1 MTPALPPD
9 LPHDL
14 PSPTRRSLLGGLG
27 VASLA
32 VGSLGLVSVRPA
44 QASAQELAAAIRAFT
59 GGVAPKTGRVKL
71 DIEPL
76 VENGNTVPITVSVT
90 SPMTAADHVT
100 RIAVFNELNPQR
112 EVIAMT
118 LTPAMGHAQI
128 ATRIRMAT
136 TQQIVAVA
144 QMSDG
149 SFWQHPVDVIVTLAA
164 CIE

>member
-1 MTPALPPD
+1 MTAALPPA
-9 LPHDL
+9 PTA
-14 PSPTRRSLLGGLG
+14 PTSPTRRTLLAGLGAGLG
-27 VASLA
+27 V
-32 VGSLGLVSVRPA
+32 GCLGLVSVRPA
-44 QASAQELAAAIRAFT
+44 HASAQELAAAIRAFT
-59 GGVAPKTGRVKL
+59 GGVAPQTGRVKL

-118 LTPAMGHAQI
+118 LTPAMGPAQI
-128 ATRIRMAT
+128 ATRIRLAT